1 MAVDPQLLAYYAAVA
16 QRFAALP
23 EPADMAAQRQRMR
36 DVVAM
41 SPADWTSL
49 ADVSELLLPLSDAKL
64 GALMFRSRQP
74 CTAPPPLLVYFHG
87 GGWAVGSPQT
97 HAAICAMLAHDT
109 GCTVVSVDYRLA
121 PEHPF
126 PVPCE
131 DALAALEYL
140 AGQRAALGCRTDR
153 LAVGGDSAG
162 AHLAAQAGL
171 RANLRA
177 SQSTGRLV
185 DAQLLIY
192 PAVTP
197 AFGSDSY
204 AAFADGPG
212 LTREEMRAYW
222 ALFIGA
228 EALAQGGAHPDS
240 RLNLLAAA
248 PQGIPPDT
256 VMVVAGHDVLRDD
269 GLQYADFLVEH
280 GAQVVCLEASGMTH
294 SFARLQVHSARAR
307 QWMERTA
314 AAFRTL
320 LPDT

>member
-1 MAVDPQLLAYYAAVA
+1 MAVDPQLLAYYAELA
-16 QRFAALP
+16 QRFALPP
-23 EPADMAAQRQRMR
+23 EPVDMAAQRQRMR
-36 DVVAM
+36 DVVAI
-41 SPADWTSL
+41 SPSDWTGL
-49 ADVSELLLPLSDAKL
+49 VDVSELSLPLSGATL
-64 GALMFRSRQP
+64 GALIFRSRQP
-74 CTAPPPLLVYFHG
+74 SSDPPALMVYFHG

-140 AGQRAALGCRTDR
+140 AGQRAALGCRPDW

-171 RANLRA
+171 RADLGA
-177 SQSTGRLV
+177 GRRV

-204 AAFADGPG
+204 AAFAGGPG

-222 ALFIGA
+222 TLFIGA
-228 EALAQGGAHPDS
+228 EALAQGSAHPDS
-240 RLNLLAAA
+240 RLNLMAAV
-248 PQGIPPDT
+248 PDGMPPDT

-269 GLQYADFLVEH
+269 GLQYADFLIEH

-294 SFARLQVHSARAR
+294 SFARLQAHSPRAR
-307 QWMERTA
+307 QWMERAA
-314 AAFRTL
+314 AAFRAL

>member
-1 MAVDPQLLAYYAAVA
+1 MAVDPQLLAYYAEVA
-16 QRFAALP
+16 RRFAPLP
-23 EPADMAAQRQRMR
+23 VPDDMAAQRQRMC

-41 SPADWTSL
+41 SPVDWASR
-49 ADVSELLLPLSDAKL
+49 ADVSELSLPLSAVTL
-64 GALMFRSRQP
+64 GALMFRPRQP
-74 CTAPPPLLVYFHG
+74 PTDPPALLVYFHG

-97 HAAICAMLAHDT
+97 HAAICATLAHDT

-140 AGQRAALGCRTDR
+140 AGQRAALGCRTDW

-171 RANLRA
+171 RAKLDGDR
-177 SQSTGRLV
+177 RV

-212 LTREEMRAYW
+212 LTREEMRDYW

-228 EALAQGGAHPDS
+228 EALAQGVAHRDP
-240 RLNLLAAA
+240 RLNLLAAV
-248 PQGIPPDT
+248 PDRVPPDT
-256 VMVVAGHDVLRDD
+256 VIVVAGHDVLRDD
-269 GLQYADFLVEH
+269 GLQYADFLVTH

-294 SFARLQVHSARAR
+294 SFARLQAHSPRAR

-314 AAFRTL
+314 TAFRTL